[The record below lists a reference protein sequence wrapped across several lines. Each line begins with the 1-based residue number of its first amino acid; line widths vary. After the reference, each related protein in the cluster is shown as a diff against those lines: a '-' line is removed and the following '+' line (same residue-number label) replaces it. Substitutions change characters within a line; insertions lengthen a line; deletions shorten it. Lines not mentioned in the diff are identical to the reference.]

1 MPFVYVKVG
10 RDYGARDVGCLTQR
24 FMRIE
29 KFIAFWAE
37 ELTSLT
43 TPFEAGVG
51 YRVKLDKEYFIGKF
65 ALQRQKEQGVTQR
78 LIFFVLEDIDPDIH
92 IWPWGGEPL
101 YRNGEF
107 VGTVTSA
114 G

>member
-1 MPFVYVKVG
+1 
-10 RDYGARDVGCLTQR
+10 
-24 FMRIE
+24 MRIE

-78 LIFFVLEDIDPDIH
+78 LVFFVLEDIDPDIH